1 MCAAVSAAALA
12 QEKAQKYPVFT
23 TDHLDEA
30 MKTIG
35 LAFTLARS
43 AIDKNSAENAKDY
56 LVRARDQLATTITFW
71 RDRKNDD
78 AVATL
83 RETLKKMD
91 ALDAA
96 MSTDSSRHEGRRDAR
111 GFRQPVVRGLPYE
124 VSRAGSRDQ
133 GIPGEGRRPLI
144 MPLYEYSC
152 RACAKV
158 FEALILPGRDTTLS
172 CPSCSSVDVERLIS
186 SFAVDSDST
195 RKSNL
200 EAGRRHLKKEQIDKQ
215 VADREEIE
223 HHQH

>member
-1 MCAAVSAAALA
+1 
-12 QEKAQKYPVFT
+12 
-23 TDHLDEA
+23 

-96 MSTDSSRHEGRRDAR
+96 MSTDSPDMKAAATLAASVNQSCEACHAKYREQDPATKAYRVKAG
-111 GFRQPVVRGLPYE
+111 VR
-124 VSRAGSRDQ
+124 
-133 GIPGEGRRPLI
+133 
-144 MPLYEYSC
+144 
-152 RACAKV
+152 
-158 FEALILPGRDTTLS
+158 
-172 CPSCSSVDVERLIS
+172 
-186 SFAVDSDST
+186 
-195 RKSNL
+195 
-200 EAGRRHLKKEQIDKQ
+200 
-215 VADREEIE
+215 
-223 HHQH
+223 